1 MPWDPD
7 VYHKFQSER
16 AAPFDDLLRLVSV
29 RENLRVIDLG
39 CGTGELTR
47 QLADHLPASEVVGID
62 NSPEMLERAQ
72 AHARPGLRFEQASI
86 ESVSGEWDL
95 VFSHAALQWVDEH
108 DTLVP
113 RLLSLLS
120 QGGQIAVQMPSNAG
134 HFTQSLIRDM
144 AAEEPYRMA
153 AEEPYRM
160 AAEEPYRMA
169 AEEPYRMALDG
180 WIRISPVLSIDEY
193 ADLLYAHGGR
203 DLTVFEKV
211 YPHVLDG
218 PDDLADWTSGT
229 VLVPYMECLPEELKQ
244 PFMQEYRRRLRAR
257 WPQGPVFYGFRRTL
271 FAATQG

>member
-16 AAPFDDLLRLVSV
+16 AAPFDDLLRLVNV
-29 RENLRVIDLG
+29 RENLRVVDLG

-72 AHARPGLRFEQASI
+72 AHARPGLCFEQAAI

-95 VFSHAALQWVDEH
+95 VFSHAALQWVDGH

-113 RLLSLLS
+113 RLLSLVAT
-120 QGGQIAVQMPSNAG
+120 GGQIAVQMPSNAG
-134 HFTQSLIRDM
+134 HFTQRLIRDM
-144 AAEEPYRMA
+144 AAEEPYRT
-153 AEEPYRM
+153 
-160 AAEEPYRMA
+160 
-169 AEEPYRMALDG
+169 ALDG
-180 WIRISPVLSIDEY
+180 WMRISPVLSIDQY

-229 VLVPYMECLPEELKQ
+229 VLVPYMERLPDELKP

-257 WPQGPVFYGFRRTL
+257 WPNGPVFYGFRRTI
-271 FAATQG
+271 FAATRA

>member
-16 AAPFDDLLRLVSV
+16 AAPFDDLLRLVNV

-47 QLADHLPASEVVGID
+47 QLADHLPASDVVGID

-72 AHARPGLRFEQASI
+72 AYARPGLRFEQAAI

-95 VFSHAALQWVDEH
+95 VFSHAALQWVDGH

-113 RLLSLLS
+113 RLLSLVAP
-120 QGGQIAVQMPSNAG
+120 GGQIAVQMPSNAG
-134 HFTQSLIRDM
+134 HFTQRLIRDM
-144 AAEEPYRMA
+144 AVEEPYRMV
-153 AEEPYRM
+153 
-160 AAEEPYRMA
+160 
-169 AEEPYRMALDG
+169 LGG
-180 WIRISPVLSIDEY
+180 WVRISPVLSIDEY

-211 YPHVLDG
+211 YPHVVDG

-229 VLVPYMECLPEELKQ
+229 VLVPYMERLPGELKG
-244 PFMQEYRRRLRAR
+244 PFMQEYCRRLRAR
-257 WPQGPVFYGFRRTL
+257 WPRGPVFYGFRRTI
-271 FAATQG
+271 FAATRS

>member
-29 RENLRVIDLG
+29 RENLRVVDLG

-72 AHARPGLRFEQASI
+72 AYARPGLRFEQASI

-95 VFSHAALQWVDEH
+95 VFSHAALQWVDGH
-108 DTLVP
+108 DSLVP
-113 RLLSLLS
+113 RLLSLVAP
-120 QGGQIAVQMPSNAG
+120 GGQIAVQMPSNAG
-134 HFTQSLIRDM
+134 HFTQRLIRDM
-144 AAEEPYRMA
+144 AAEEPYRT
-153 AEEPYRM
+153 
-160 AAEEPYRMA
+160 
-169 AEEPYRMALDG
+169 ALGG
-180 WIRISPVLSIDEY
+180 WIRISPVLSIDAY

-211 YPHVLDG
+211 YPHVMDG

-229 VLVPYMECLPEELKQ
+229 VLVPYMERLPEGLKE
-244 PFMQEYRRRLRAR
+244 PFMQEYRQRLRAR
-257 WPQGPVFYGFRRTL
+257 WPQGPVFYGFRRTI
-271 FAATQG
+271 FAATRV